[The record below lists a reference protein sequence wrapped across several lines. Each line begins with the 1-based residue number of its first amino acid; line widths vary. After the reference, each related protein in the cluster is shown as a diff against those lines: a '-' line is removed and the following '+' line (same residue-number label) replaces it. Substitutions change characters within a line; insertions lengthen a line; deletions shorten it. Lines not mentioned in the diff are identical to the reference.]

1 MKRLKRQTT
10 WWKNVFVIHKAGTN
24 FVCRIY
30 KKLPQTNEKTDNSI
44 EMSRQNFKRIILAES
59 VPALTKRDRVKT
71 QKRFL
76 EIQTFTERK

>member
-1 MKRLKRQTT
+1 
-10 WWKNVFVIHKAGTN
+10 
-24 FVCRIY
+24 
-30 KKLPQTNEKTDNSI
+30 
-44 EMSRQNFKRIILAES
+44 MSRQNFKRIILAES